1 MVWLYAY
8 ALIMMKGRKPIPEV
22 VEGVVKRNRALILPK
37 IEKPAYQQMYAYY
50 QGMGSNRSLSKVAQ
64 HFNKSKN
71 YMGLLARAF
80 NWRERITKFE
90 NTPRDP
96 VVMAVVDKIDAS
108 RKNLVEVVH
117 EVVDTLHELMY
128 ISKGIRDGK
137 SNDEVRARQVQL
149 NLALKVWGFDWKTPK
164 DFTALVK
171 TLKEVKD
178 FNADDNSKNLAG
190 LHAQQFNIDEF
201 NLVVKDD

>member
-1 MVWLYAY
+1 MIRLKN
-8 ALIMMKGRKPIPEV
+8 IPKPQFLDSKKV
-22 VEGVVKRNRALILPK
+22 LSVVKRNRALILPK

>member
-1 MVWLYAY
+1 
-8 ALIMMKGRKPIPEV
+8 MMKGRKPIP
-22 VEGVVKRNRALILPK
+22 EGVVKRNRALILPK

-50 QGMGSNRSLSKVAQ
+50 QGMGSNRSLTKVAQ

-96 VVMAVVDKIDAS
+96 VVMAVIDKIDES

-128 ISKGIRDGK
+128 ISKGIRGGK
-137 SNDEVRARQVQL
+137 FNDEVEARQIQLVQ
-149 NLALKVWGFDWKTPK
+149 ALQVWGFDWKTPK

>member
-1 MVWLYAY
+1 MR
-8 ALIMMKGRKPIPEV
+8 GRKPNPEV
-22 VEGVVKRNRALILPK
+22 VEGVVVKRGRALVLPK
-37 IEKPAYQQMYAYY
+37 VEKSEYQQMYAYY
-50 QGMGSNRSLSKVAQ
+50 QGMGSGRSLSRVAQ

-71 YMGLLARAF
+71 YTGLLARAF

-90 NTPRDP
+90 NTPKDP
-96 VVMAVVDKIDAS
+96 VVMAVIDKIDAS

-128 ISKGIRDGK
+128 ISKGIRSGK
-137 SNDEVRARQVQL
+137 FNDEVKARQAQLVQ
-149 NLALKVWGFDWKTPK
+149 ALQVWGFDWKTPK
-164 DFTALVK
+164 DFTSLVK

-201 NLVVKDD
+201 NLTIKDD

>member
-1 MVWLYAY
+1 
-8 ALIMMKGRKPIPEV
+8 MKGRKPIPEV
-22 VEGVVKRNRALILPK
+22 VEGAIPRRRALILPK
-37 IEKPAYQQMYAYY
+37 VEKSEYQQMYAYY
-50 QGMGSNRSLSKVAQ
+50 QGLGSNRSLTKVAQ

-80 NWRERITKFE
+80 GWRDRIAKFE
-90 NTPRDP
+90 NIPRDP
-96 VVMAVVDKIDAS
+96 VVMAVIDKIDAS
-108 RKNLVEVVH
+108 RKQLVEVVH

-128 ISKGIRDGK
+128 ISKGIKSGK
-137 SNDEVRARQVQL
+137 FDDEVKVRQGQLVQ
-149 NLALKVWGFDWKTPK
+149 ALQVWGFDWKTPK

-201 NLVVKDD
+201 NLTIKDD